1 MEDRTCPF
9 CGGVQSESR
18 CEICGRPTVKI
29 LQQHSA
35 VMTKRYP
42 HRYQEPKQNVQKSA
56 QNHIDNPYLK
66 SIHDKRR
73 QWKQKEQRTRGAMQS
88 NQTMRILNFISMAVF
103 FFLLLFIIMIA
114 FY

>member
-42 HRYQEPKQNVQKSA
+42 HQIGRASCRERV
-56 QNHIDNPYLK
+56 
-66 SIHDKRR
+66 
-73 QWKQKEQRTRGAMQS
+73 
-88 NQTMRILNFISMAVF
+88 
-103 FFLLLFIIMIA
+103 
-114 FY
+114 

>member
-42 HRYQEPKQNVQKSA
+42 HPYQEPKQNVQKSA

-73 QWKQKEQRTRGAMQS
+73 QWKQKERAKS
-88 NQTMRILNFISMAVF
+88 H
-103 FFLLLFIIMIA
+103 
-114 FY
+114 

>member
-42 HRYQEPKQNVQKSA
+42 HPYQEPKQNVQKSA

-66 SIHDKRR
+66 NSAPAGLCKAIRRCASSISSP
-73 QWKQKEQRTRGAMQS
+73 WLS
-88 NQTMRILNFISMAVF
+88 FSSCCCSS
-103 FFLLLFIIMIA
+103 
-114 FY
+114 

>member
-42 HRYQEPKQNVQKSA
+42 HPYQEPKQNVQKSA

-73 QWKQKEQRTRGAMQS
+73 QWKQKEPVSYTHLYEIRCTRMDGKTKRRLWRPLS
-88 NQTMRILNFISMAVF
+88 SSS
-103 FFLLLFIIMIA
+103 
-114 FY
+114 